1 MSKSNKKSKDDSR
14 KKSKKNSKDDSRKIV
29 KKTVS
34 VKLY

>member
-1 MSKSNKKSKDDSR
+1 MSKSNKKSKDNSR

-29 KKTVS
+29 KKAVS